1 VPYVGATLKEACQ
14 QFCDV
19 LNRVLNTTITKARL
33 LELGAK
39 DRPNDPRQVA
49 FRQAGQPATAPLN
62 TKFGPMNL
70 YIGQLCDSVEVKGGG
85 RQLFT
90 TEYQYTLT
98 LEGQPNA
105 LLRWEYTRTP
115 PDGGLWC
122 RHHLQGPVEIPLG
135 RGGAVSLNDLHLP
148 TGYVTIE
155 EVIRFCIVDL
165 EAKVVLSSD
174 WHAIL
179 TESYEKFRVEEG
191 KL

>member
-1 VPYVGATLKEACQ
+1 VPYVSATLKDACQ
-14 QFCDV
+14 QFCDA

-33 LELGAK
+33 IELGAK
-39 DRPNDPRQVA
+39 DRPNVPRQVA
-49 FRQAGQPATAPLN
+49 FRQAGQPATAPLS

-70 YIGQLCDSVEVKGGG
+70 YIGQLCDSVEVKGG

-90 TEYQYTLT
+90 IEYQYTLT
-98 LEGQPNA
+98 LEDESDA

-122 RHHLQGPVEIPLG
+122 RHHLQGPVSIPLA
-135 RGGAVSLNDLHLP
+135 RGEAISLNDLHLP

-165 EAKVVLSSD
+165 EAKVLSPD
-174 WHAIL
+174 WHAVL
-179 TESYEKFRVEEG
+179 TESYEKFRVEDG